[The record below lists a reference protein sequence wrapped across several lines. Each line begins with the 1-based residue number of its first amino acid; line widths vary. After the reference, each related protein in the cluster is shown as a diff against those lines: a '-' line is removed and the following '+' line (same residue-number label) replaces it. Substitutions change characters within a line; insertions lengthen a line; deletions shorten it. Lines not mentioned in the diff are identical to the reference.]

1 MPAKNNFNNNLHIIS
16 SIKIGI
22 NLTFKDIYTI

>member
-1 MPAKNNFNNNLHIIS
+1 MPAKNNFTNNLPIIS
-16 SIKIGI
+16 SIKTGI